1 MSIFPGCE
9 KSVHDLNPS
18 ARVCSEQHCDQFT
31 ESETFHQ
38 DCNTFGK
45 GHPLYPVSTS
55 QCINTKSPHDI
66 KEPVNGEWG
75 WSCPDGYALQRCYC
89 CCSCLAN
96 GTPVAIPG
104 GTKAIQL
111 FNQGDEVSVAK
122 YGKEGLSWHTGI
134 VEFSSGSDAGS
145 VATMIFVDCVDGR
158 QLIASIDHLF
168 LLATGKLKRADRLVP
183 AMDQLMSAEGLPIDI
198 KGTHSG
204 KWTKGLH
211 HIATSPS
218 KNLTLDD
225 HLINSAG
232 IVSGDYYL
240 QINQK
245 KLIESGIMDGPE
257 SSPAHGSAD
266 YAEQH
271 QHLAVSTVS
280 AILAGTNPD
289 DVNTPDGFEHFNPT
303 STIPIPEH
311 AASFLTEAQAQDILT
326 NKDAEFNDIHIS
338 AGEDAIEYLI
348 KVFKGF
354 YPDIQI
360 LLDYH
365 SEKFNAYAFEI
376 YETRHIVICGGIAR
390 LKGLYSQGY
399 KFIMAQMIARLL
411 RRKPFGDRGFTYV
424 GAADFY
430 ATSEV
435 FRNVFFLAGDDL
447 SNGVLD
453 QMKMVFKL
461 ISPKNSA
468 GNPNDL
474 ANDPSIKCRY
484 GNLQTGI
491 FGGSVLGCA
500 CDDLALK
507 EASPE
512 KQENGEVVLIL
523 KFNKAVD
530 PKSAEK
536 ISNYTFSATHREV
549 DLPTISDV
557 KTSAAHPEWVG
568 LQLDKAPN
576 GNFTINVAN
585 ITAVNGSQLGDSDS
599 ATFSL

>member
-225 HLINSAG
+225 HLINSAR
-232 IVSGDYYL
+232 
-240 QINQK
+240 
-245 KLIESGIMDGPE
+245 
-257 SSPAHGSAD
+257 
-266 YAEQH
+266 
-271 QHLAVSTVS
+271 
-280 AILAGTNPD
+280 
-289 DVNTPDGFEHFNPT
+289 
-303 STIPIPEH
+303 
-311 AASFLTEAQAQDILT
+311 
-326 NKDAEFNDIHIS
+326 
-338 AGEDAIEYLI
+338 
-348 KVFKGF
+348 
-354 YPDIQI
+354 
-360 LLDYH
+360 
-365 SEKFNAYAFEI
+365 SEE
-376 YETRHIVICGGIAR
+376 RV
-390 LKGLYSQGY
+390 
-399 KFIMAQMIARLL
+399 
-411 RRKPFGDRGFTYV
+411 
-424 GAADFY
+424 
-430 ATSEV
+430 
-435 FRNVFFLAGDDL
+435 
-447 SNGVLD
+447 
-453 QMKMVFKL
+453 
-461 ISPKNSA
+461 
-468 GNPNDL
+468 
-474 ANDPSIKCRY
+474 
-484 GNLQTGI
+484 
-491 FGGSVLGCA
+491 
-500 CDDLALK
+500 
-507 EASPE
+507 
-512 KQENGEVVLIL
+512 
-523 KFNKAVD
+523 
-530 PKSAEK
+530 
-536 ISNYTFSATHREV
+536 
-549 DLPTISDV
+549 
-557 KTSAAHPEWVG
+557 
-568 LQLDKAPN
+568 
-576 GNFTINVAN
+576 
-585 ITAVNGSQLGDSDS
+585 
-599 ATFSL
+599 